1 MNTLNKHE
9 HGPPSDQND
18 NPNQITPIRVYVVF
32 RNPEQAE
39 LFEKLLRRIT
49 RADLHALLFPE
60 TDVNALLA
68 AVGSVRAPLKGLRVG
83 AENVKNA
90 TRMANSNPHLATGD
104 NDVIR

>member
-49 RADLHALLFPE
+49 RSDLRGLLFAE
-60 TDVNALLA
+60 ADINLLLA
-68 AVGSVRAPLKGLRVG
+68 AVGGVRAPLKNLR
-83 AENVKNA
+83 AFSKEK
-90 TRMANSNPHLATGD
+90 SE
-104 NDVIR
+104 